1 MKVRAKPEVH
11 DHVFD
16 EYDNQC
22 LEPKKVYEV
31 IGLSSK
37 YFHLVTTL
45 RVVMQCGRSASR
57 HHEARSGG
65 QTSVCLPTLAFAWLL
80 QPNFGALTSPIRVR
94 LPKRYTLNEFDQI
107 NSVLQ
112 FLPSG
117 RTWFSQPGRVG
128 VPS

>member
-37 YFHLVTTL
+37 YFRVIDESGEPIFYPKYLFDIIDSTIPDWWIKEDFKEDDYYFINPPELSRREFYEDYFDHKPEAIEIFEKFLVSYGLKT
-45 RVVMQCGRSASR
+45 
-57 HHEARSGG
+57 
-65 QTSVCLPTLAFAWLL
+65 
-80 QPNFGALTSPIRVR
+80 
-94 LPKRYTLNEFDQI
+94 K
-107 NSVLQ
+107 
-112 FLPSG
+112 
-117 RTWFSQPGRVG
+117 
-128 VPS
+128 